1 MKLKNGVSLLR
12 IYIRR
17 PPSLQPTLNAVN
29 ANTEQH
35 VNRRTTASPID
46 INHSLFSNDIEASSI
61 NFSTNSMG
69 YSLSTSNSRHYGS
82 VIQEDPAGSSEDT
95 AGCETDQAGDTSPAC
110 KTETDSVASSI
121 NEKKSNQIV

>member
-35 VNRRTTASPID
+35 SNRLTTARPID
-46 INHSLFSNDIEASSI
+46 INRSLFPHDIQASPL

-69 YSLSTSNSRHYGS
+69 YSLSTNNSRHYGS

-95 AGCETDQAGDTSPAC
+95 GGCETDQAGDTSPPC
-110 KTETDSVASSI
+110 KTETESVGSS
-121 NEKKSNQIV
+121 NNDQKSNQIV